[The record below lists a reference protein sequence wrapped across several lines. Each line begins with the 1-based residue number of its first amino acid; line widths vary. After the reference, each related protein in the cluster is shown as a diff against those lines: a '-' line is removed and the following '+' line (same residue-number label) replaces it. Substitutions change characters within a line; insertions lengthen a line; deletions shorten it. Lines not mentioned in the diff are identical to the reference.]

1 MGFMGFSRTQSI
13 YVALSPEHIWDLLT
27 DPHAWVQFDD
37 QLQHFSPEA
46 MAGNRLDVGDRV
58 KVVPKALLRGF
69 LHAATAPAATI
80 VTVEPEH
87 ELAWRQDQPG
97 GHTKQRWMLEPADDN
112 GTTLT
117 RHIEVVG
124 PLAAPLGAAL
134 AAPLTAD
141 LGVVGA
147 RMMRMA
153 SDGPDREQPLNI
165 IAGGSG
171 YLGSRLATRLLAS
184 GQRAVVLTRSPKTDA
199 PYPQVRWGADDLEP
213 LHEQLL
219 DDAGFNII
227 NLVGKRIGNKL
238 TAQEIQK
245 LTASRVEPLA
255 TLRAAVERAQA
266 QGGKLHRWIQG
277 SAVPL
282 WHPESTREFTETTSP
297 TAAQDGAQGMGQIVS
312 DWETAAPEGATM
324 LRTGVVIGQATE
336 ITYGLT
342 AMALSRTRP
351 SVDGY
356 LPWIHED
363 DWVRLV
369 QHLLSMSSPPETVV
383 AVAPQQTRLSEAIH
397 ALAPGLGTRTI
408 PLPTLLLRTGM
419 TLIGMEPGMLL
430 GSTRARSEIVEELGF
445 EFRFPTIAQAADAVR
460 V

>member
-13 YVALSPEHIWDLLT
+13 YVVLSPEHIWDLLS

-46 MAGNRLDVGDRV
+46 MAGDRLHVGDRV

-87 ELAWRQDQPG
+87 ELTWRQDQPG
-97 GHTKQRWMLEPADDN
+97 GHTQQRWMLAPAGEH

-124 PLAAPLGAAL
+124 PFAAPLAAAL

-141 LGVVGA
+141 LGAVGA

-153 SDGPDREQPLNI
+153 SEGQSRNLPLNV

-184 GQRAVVLTRSPKTDA
+184 GQRAVVLTRSPKTVA

-213 LHEQLL
+213 LHDQLM
-219 DDAGFNII
+219 DEAGFNIV
-227 NLVGKRIGNKL
+227 NLVGRRIGSTFTSK
-238 TAQEIQK
+238 EVQK
-245 LTASRVEPLA
+245 LTSFRVEPLKI
-255 TLRAAVERAQA
+255 LRNAVESAEA
-266 QGGKLHRWIQG
+266 QGGTLHRWIQA

-282 WHPESTREFTETTSP
+282 WHP
-297 TAAQDGAQGMGQIVS
+297 
-312 DWETAAPEGATM
+312 GAT
-324 LRTGVVIGQATE
+324 Q
-336 ITYGLT
+336 
-342 AMALSRTRP
+342 
-351 SVDGY
+351 
-356 LPWIHED
+356 
-363 DWVRLV
+363 
-369 QHLLSMSSPPETVV
+369 
-383 AVAPQQTRLSEAIH
+383 
-397 ALAPGLGTRTI
+397 
-408 PLPTLLLRTGM
+408 
-419 TLIGMEPGMLL
+419 
-430 GSTRARSEIVEELGF
+430 
-445 EFRFPTIAQAADAVR
+445 EF
-460 V
+460 